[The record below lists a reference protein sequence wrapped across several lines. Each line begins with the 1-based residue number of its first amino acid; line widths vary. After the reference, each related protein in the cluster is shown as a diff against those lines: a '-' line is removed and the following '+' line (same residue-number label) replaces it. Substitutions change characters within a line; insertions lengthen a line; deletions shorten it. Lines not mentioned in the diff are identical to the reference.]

1 MKNKVSSCLAALLL
15 SMLSNQVI
23 SCDID
28 TVFSGTLELNT
39 TYDKKWHHEKSFIKK
54 WDKRPHKNIATV
66 VGEIIPIK
74 RSLWLVKDAKDKEI
88 GRIDGDLI
96 FSANNDLCNKEII
109 KLEHRTNNKY
119 FVTKNNRFIAEING
133 RLPRIY

>member
-54 WDKRPHKNIATV
+54 WDKRSHKNIGTI

>member
-1 MKNKVSSCLAALLL
+1 
-15 SMLSNQVI
+15 
-23 SCDID
+23 
-28 TVFSGTLELNT
+28 
-39 TYDKKWHHEKSFIKK
+39 
-54 WDKRPHKNIATV
+54 